1 MFQTL
6 TNRVGQVAAAL
17 NSSALSLDGCSE
29 HTAPCFQS
37 LYSHL
42 VCRRASSPEEDVLG
56 PDRSGGSVFRLS
68 SGR

>member
-6 TNRVGQVAAAL
+6 TSRMWRVAAAL
-17 NSSALSLDGCSE
+17 DSSALGLEGCSE

-37 LYSHL
+37 LYSYL
-42 VCRRASSPEEDVLG
+42 VCCRASSPEEDVLG